1 MRVIMHIY
9 SMEEKNMASE
19 SGFGIMEQKRAEM
32 QAEFLKLTPMERMNK
47 MSALFNDMIAAKAR
61 ALGVSEYEVYSRY
74 LEIRDQYYR
83 RNQENL

>member
-1 MRVIMHIY
+1 MHIY

>member
-9 SMEEKNMASE
+9 GMEEKYKASE

-32 QAEFLKLTPMERMNK
+32 QVEFLKLTPMERMDK
-47 MSALFNDMIAAKAR
+47 MSALFNEMIAAKAR

-83 RNQENL
+83 RNQESL